1 MYTYIMTGMCRV
13 LDKRQRG
20 IMQGLES
27 EDIQQMLIAETMMKF
42 IKTPLLDNDALLTR
56 VLQNIYKDWKQS

>member
-1 MYTYIMTGMCRV
+1 M

-56 VLQNIYKDWKQS
+56 VLQNIHKDWKQS